1 MYLNFYN
8 LKKEPFHI
16 TPDPEFLFLCQSNR
30 QAIGAIIWGVSQK
43 KGFIAVTGDV
53 GVGKTTILRYYLETV
68 DRQLLKIIY
77 LFNANV
83 SFPGLLKTLY
93 KELGLE
99 SGTDD
104 MVEMVNHLHEIL
116 IEEYKQGRSVLLIID
131 EAQNMPVETL
141 ENLRMLS
148 NLETSTDKLIQI
160 VLIGQSEFE
169 EKLNQNE
176 LRQLNQ
182 RIAIRSRILP
192 LTEKESIDYIKH
204 RLAKAGQDEKDR
216 VFTRGAMKK
225 MVRQAKGI
233 PRILNILCDN
243 ALITGFGYEKRPVNS
258 KIVKEV
264 IADFKGRAKP
274 SLLRWVLAP
283 AALLLF
289 VAGAFLVYP
298 HKDLVLSELENPVL
312 PKTTEQNEPEEAV
325 RPSAGE
331 PVLFGTEQSVPV
343 EEKIEPVE
351 KEIKPV
357 PRKSFPLTQVVEYGD
372 SLFGLSK
379 KIYGYTDYKLLER
392 VKQKNPR
399 IKDVNKILAGQK
411 IIFPEISDNQAEA
424 KVKAKVEAK
433 VKDK

>member
-16 TPDPEFLFLCQSNR
+16 TPDPQFLFLCQSNR

-77 LFNANV
+77 LFNANI
-83 SFPGLLKTLY
+83 SFPGLLKTIY

-99 SGTDD
+99 TKTDD
-104 MVEMVNHLHEIL
+104 AAEMVSQLHDIL
-116 IEEYKQGRSVLLIID
+116 IEEYKQGRNVLLIID
-131 EAQNMPVETL
+131 EAQNMPIDTL

-160 VLIGQSEFE
+160 VLIGQPEFE

-216 VFTRGAMKK
+216 VFTREAMKK
-225 MVRQAKGI
+225 IVRQAKGI

-243 ALITGFGYEKRPVNS
+243 ALITGFGYQKRPVNS

-264 IADFKGRAKP
+264 IADFKSRAKP

-298 HKDLVLSELENPVL
+298 HKDLVLSGLENPIL
-312 PKTTEQNEPEEAV
+312 SRTTEQNEPEEVV
-325 RPSAGE
+325 RPSAEE
-331 PVLFGTEQSVPV
+331 PVLFGTEQSVSV
-343 EEKIEPVE
+343 EEKIEPVKE
-351 KEIKPV
+351 KIQEPPK
-357 PRKSFPLTQVVEYGD
+357 RSFPLTQTVKYGD
-372 SLFGLSK
+372 NLFRLSE
-379 KIYGYTDYKLLER
+379 KIYGYADNKLLER

-411 IIFPEISDNQAEA
+411 IIFPEIAGT
-424 KVKAKVEAK
+424 KVEDPK
-433 VKDK
+433 P

>member
-1 MYLNFYN
+1 M
-8 LKKEPFHI
+8 
-16 TPDPEFLFLCQSNR
+16 
-30 QAIGAIIWGVSQK
+30 
-43 KGFIAVTGDV
+43 

-83 SFPGLLKTLY
+83 SFPGLLKTIY

-225 MVRQAKGI
+225 MVSQAKGI

-243 ALITGFGYEKRPVNS
+243 ALITGFGYKKRPVNS
-258 KIVKEV
+258 KIEC
-264 IADFKGRAKP
+264 
-274 SLLRWVLAP
+274 
-283 AALLLF
+283 
-289 VAGAFLVYP
+289 
-298 HKDLVLSELENPVL
+298 
-312 PKTTEQNEPEEAV
+312 
-325 RPSAGE
+325 
-331 PVLFGTEQSVPV
+331 
-343 EEKIEPVE
+343 
-351 KEIKPV
+351 
-357 PRKSFPLTQVVEYGD
+357 
-372 SLFGLSK
+372 
-379 KIYGYTDYKLLER
+379 ER
-392 VKQKNPR
+392 Q
-399 IKDVNKILAGQK
+399 
-411 IIFPEISDNQAEA
+411 
-424 KVKAKVEAK
+424 
-433 VKDK
+433 

>member
-83 SFPGLLKTLY
+83 SFPGLLKTIY

-225 MVRQAKGI
+225 MVSQAKGI
-233 PRILNILCDN
+233 PRNLNILCDN
-243 ALITGFGYEKRPVNS
+243 ALITGFGYKIKPVNT

-264 IADFKGRAKP
+264 IVDFKGKAKP
-274 SLLRWVLAP
+274 SLLKWV
-283 AALLLF
+283 
-289 VAGAFLVYP
+289 
-298 HKDLVLSELENPVL
+298 
-312 PKTTEQNEPEEAV
+312 
-325 RPSAGE
+325 
-331 PVLFGTEQSVPV
+331 
-343 EEKIEPVE
+343 
-351 KEIKPV
+351 
-357 PRKSFPLTQVVEYGD
+357 
-372 SLFGLSK
+372 
-379 KIYGYTDYKLLER
+379 
-392 VKQKNPR
+392 
-399 IKDVNKILAGQK
+399 
-411 IIFPEISDNQAEA
+411 
-424 KVKAKVEAK
+424 
-433 VKDK
+433 

>member
-1 MYLNFYN
+1 V
-8 LKKEPFHI
+8 P
-16 TPDPEFLFLCQSNR
+16 SS
-30 QAIGAIIWGVSQK
+30 GGVSQK

-53 GVGKTTILRYYLETV
+53 GVGKTTIVRYYLETV

-83 SFPGLLKTLY
+83 SFPGLLKTIY

-243 ALITGFGYEKRPVNS
+243 ALITGFGYKKRPVNS

-264 IADFKGRAKP
+264 IADFKSRAKP

-283 AALLLF
+283 AALIIF

-298 HKDLVLSELENPVL
+298 HKDLVLSGLENPVL
-312 PKTTEQNEPEEAV
+312 SKTTEQNEPEEAV
-325 RPSAGE
+325 RPSAGK

-351 KEIKPV
+351 QEIKPV
-357 PRKSFPLTQVVEYGD
+357 PRKSFPLTQVAEYGD
-372 SLFGLSK
+372 SLFGLFK
-379 KIYGYTDYKLLER
+379 KIYGYTDDKLLEK

-411 IIFPEISDNQAEA
+411 IIFPEIKKSE
-424 KVKAKVEAK
+424 
-433 VKDK
+433 

>member
-68 DRQLLKIIY
+68 DRRLLKIIY

-83 SFPGLLKTLY
+83 SFPGLLKTIY

-131 EAQNMPVETL
+131 EAQNMPVKTL

-160 VLIGQSEFE
+160 VLIGQPEFE
-169 EKLNQNE
+169 EKLNQNK

-225 MVRQAKGI
+225 FARQAKGI
-233 PRILNILCDN
+233 PRTLNILCDN
-243 ALITGFGYEKRPVNS
+243 ALITGFGYKKRPVNS

-283 AALLLF
+283 AALIIF

-298 HKDLVLSELENPVL
+298 HKDLVLSGLENPVL
-312 PKTTEQNEPEEAV
+312 SRTTEQNEPEEAV
-325 RPSAGE
+325 RPSAEE
-331 PVLFGTEQSVPV
+331 PVLFETEQSVPV

-357 PRKSFPLTQVVEYGD
+357 PTKSFPLTQVVEYGD
-372 SLFGLSK
+372 SLLGLSK
-379 KIYGYTDYKLLER
+379 KIYGYTNNKLLER

-399 IKDVNKILAGQK
+399 IKDVNKILVGQK
-411 IIFPEISDNQAEA
+411 IIFPDIAGTKAKAE
-424 KVKAKVEAK
+424 VKAKEPQPQP
-433 VKDK
+433 